1 MFIKVKW
8 IPALLFFGGLILL
21 FSGEA
26 TVFSVLLMLAGGIFF
41 FLQLSKK
48 YENSSQT
55 QANQVGGI
63 NQSSQSVPPVA
74 NTQVITVQPIEPASN
89 ANGIKCPQCGYMEA
103 EGSAFCSS
111 CGSKLVSD

>member
-63 NQSSQSVPPVA
+63 STPVQTA
-74 NTQVITVQPIEPASN
+74 SPTTTGQQVITVQPIETGAPV
-89 ANGIKCPQCGYMEA
+89 NGLICPKCGYREA

-111 CGSKLVSD
+111 CGSKLVE

>member
-1 MFIKVKW
+1 MFIKIKW

-48 YENSSQT
+48 YENSSKT

-63 NQSSQSVPPVA
+63 SNPVQTVSPTIASQ
-74 NTQVITVQPIEPASN
+74 QVVTVQPLEPAPN
-89 ANGIKCPQCGYMEA
+89 ANGIKCPQCGYMES
-103 EGSAFCSS
+103 EGSTFCSS
-111 CGSKLVSD
+111 CGSKLVA